1 MGNTQ
6 TVGRKHHHK
15 SHHTYTKKQGRH
27 TTKGRHTKGNRRY
40 RYYQRG
46 GLGEGE
52 APAPAPAPAAAAP
65 APPAP
70 PAEPAKC
77 PPGCKPDTAFS
88 VDAIKG
94 NVAAQIQDFEEKLK
108 NTQDETIK
116 NAKATIDAK
125 TTDAAV
131 GVKQFINRLVPS
143 SALAPPPAAAAAA
156 GGGKRK
162 RKTNKRR
169 KHKHKKY

>member
-27 TTKGRHTKGNRRY
+27 TKVRHTKGNRRY

-46 GLGEGE
+46 GEPTE
-52 APAPAPAPAAAAP
+52 PAAPAAAAAAP
-65 APPAP
+65 AA

-77 PPGCKPDTAFS
+77 PPGCKPDNEFS

-94 NVAAQIQDFEEKLK
+94 KVAAKIQGFEETLK
-108 NTQDETIK
+108 KTQYDTIEK
-116 NAKATIDAK
+116 AKAGFDAK
-125 TTDAAV
+125 KTEAAV
-131 GVKQFINRLVPS
+131 GLTNFIKKVVPG
-143 SALAPPPAAAAAA
+143 AAEPAAAAA

-169 KHKHKKY
+169 KHKHSKA

>member
-6 TVGRKHHHK
+6 TVGRKHHHIYK

-27 TTKGRHTKGNRRY
+27 TKSKVRHTKGRRRH

-46 GLGEGE
+46 GVGEGE
-52 APAPAPAPAAAAP
+52 AAAAPAPAAAAP
-65 APPAP
+65 
-70 PAEPAKC
+70 EPAKC

-88 VDAIKG
+88 VDAITG
-94 NVAAQIQDFEEKLK
+94 NVAAKIQGFEETLK
-108 NTQDETIK
+108 KTQNETIE
-116 NAKATIDAK
+116 NAKAGFDAK
-125 TTDAAV
+125 KTEAAV
-131 GVKQFINRLVPS
+131 GLTNFIKKVVP
-143 SALAPPPAAAAAA
+143 AAAEPAAAEPAAAEPAAAAA

-169 KHKHKKY
+169 KHSKA

>member
-6 TVGRKHHHK
+6 TVGRKHHK
-15 SHHTYTKKQGRH
+15 SYHTYTKKQGRH
-27 TTKGRHTKGNRRY
+27 TKVRHTKGIHTKSRRRH

-46 GLGEGE
+46 GAT
-52 APAPAPAPAAAAP
+52 APAPAPAAPAPAPAAA
-65 APPAP
+65 

-94 NVAAQIQDFEEKLK
+94 NVAAKIQGFEETLK
-108 NTQDETIK
+108 KTQDDTIE
-116 NAKATIDAK
+116 NAKAKIDAT

-131 GVKQFINRLVPS
+131 GL
-143 SALAPPPAAAAAA
+143 
-156 GGGKRK
+156 
-162 RKTNKRR
+162 TNFN
-169 KHKHKKY
+169 

>member
-6 TVGRKHHHK
+6 TVGRKHHHIHK

-27 TTKGRHTKGNRRY
+27 TKGRHTKGNRRY

-52 APAPAPAPAAAAP
+52 APPVAPAVAPAAP
-65 APPAP
+65 A
-70 PAEPAKC
+70 PAKC

-94 NVAAQIQDFEEKLK
+94 NVAAKIQDFEEKLK

-125 TTDAAV
+125 TTDAAL
-131 GVKQFINRLVPS
+131 GLTNFIKKVVPG
-143 SALAPPPAAAAAA
+143 AEPGAAAAA

-169 KHKHKKY
+169 KHKHSKA